1 MLQTQQGSEIIKTL
15 PGAATR
21 EKDHEGDSQEWL
33 PAL

>member
-1 MLQTQQGSEIIKTL
+1 MLQTLQESDIMKTL

-21 EKDHEGDSQEWL
+21 EKQHEGDSQEWL